1 MRKRKWLRWILTL
14 TIALFVVS
22 AGLSRALRTRPARR
36 YLTAHLE
43 ASFGRPVEVGRFDFS
58 LLDGA
63 RLEAHSVTVSEDSR
77 FGHEYFLRAETLTAG
92 LRWPALLSGRFEFGT
107 LSFSKPSLNLVRDAQ
122 GRWNI
127 ERWLPPVSPGTSV
140 PGSVG
145 LPAAPRGVSTA
156 RLYRIDV
163 DDGRINFKQGDDKSP
178 FALLDVSGRLE
189 QDSAGRWELDLE
201 ARPMRA
207 GVELQEIGMLRLRGN
222 IAGTSARLQ
231 PAELSLTW
239 RGVSLADALRLS
251 SQFDYGV
258 RGQLAVDLSA
268 RVAPPDPPSN
278 DAAGPRGAQWSISG
292 VARLTGIHGWKLP
305 AHATDPA
312 VNLSLEAAWRLGG
325 VRAEIGKLLVEMPS
339 SRMQGSGDLDWG
351 HGFHPQLHIESSSL
365 GLGDLLAWYRAF
377 RPGIAETLG
386 LEGTL
391 GVDATLS
398 GWPLQLEQGALAS
411 VGGKLT
417 ASSLPSPLHIGA
429 INASVSRGALDF
441 APTEISFP
449 AAASQGT
456 TGTISAVDAS
466 PNTFVMGGT
475 IFPDR
480 PGALRWPPNWS
491 FSIEGAT
498 SRIEDWLAL
507 SQALAQPLT
516 SGWTAAGGLATN
528 MRGVH
533 RAGSPAT
540 LWLGT
545 VDFRGLTATP
555 PFVNQPL
562 RFPRAHVELAPSQRT
577 ITLFA
582 AEAFGATWRGTVGRM
597 DAGGHWTFDLSADHL
612 DASELD
618 RWMGPRARPGLLARL
633 RGLGKPAADTPERDA
648 AIARMAARGR
658 LRVAEIVLAPLRL
671 ERFDGE
677 AVLAGRTITIRKAQ
691 ADFFG
696 GQVAGGFDAQLLADP
711 SYRFQGSFDRV
722 DLARLGH
729 AVPSLNNRISGTA
742 SATVTLAA
750 HGVGRENLVR
760 SMEGDGAI
768 YARNAELRGLD
779 LASLIPGGNP
789 DSPPG
794 RFVSAKGSFHIGS
807 GGIETSDFVLDNSQG
822 RFQAEGR
829 IDFSRTLNFR
839 IHPSMFH
846 ATTSPANASPPSFLL
861 SGTVEAPKLVLS
873 SPAPKAAAKSGF
885 RGR

>member
-1 MRKRKWLRWILTL
+1 MSKRKWLRWILTL
-14 TIALFVVS
+14 AIALFAAS
-22 AGLSRALRTRPARR
+22 AGLSRALRTSPARR

-43 ASFGRPVEVGRFDFS
+43 ASFGRPVDVGRFDFS

-107 LSFSKPSLNLVRDAQ
+107 LSLSRPSLNLVRDAQ

-127 ERWLPPVSPGTSV
+127 ERWLPSASPGMSP
-140 PGSVG
+140 PGFVG
-145 LPAAPRGVSTA
+145 PPAAPRGISTA

-163 DDGRINFKQGDDKSP
+163 DGGRINFKQGDDKSP

-201 ARPMRA
+201 ARPMRV
-207 GVELQEIGMLRLRGN
+207 GVELQEIGTLRLRGN

-231 PAELSLTW
+231 PADLRLTW
-239 RGVSLADALRLS
+239 RDVSLADALRLS

-258 RGQLAVDLSA
+258 RGELAVDLSA
-268 RVAPPDPPSN
+268 RVAPPNPASN
-278 DAAGPRGAQWSISG
+278 DAAGPSGAQWSISG

-305 AHATDPA
+305 GRATDPA
-312 VNLSLEAAWRLGG
+312 VNFSLEAAWRLGRG
-325 VRAEIGKLLVEMPS
+325 RAEIGKFLVEMPN
-339 SRMQGSGDLDWG
+339 SRLQGSGNLDWE

-377 RPGIAETLG
+377 RPGIAENLG

-398 GWPLQLEQGALAS
+398 GWPLQLEQGALAG
-411 VGGKLT
+411 VGGRLT
-417 ASSLPSPLHIGA
+417 AASLPPLHIGA
-429 INASVSRGALDF
+429 INASMSRDGLDF

-449 AAASQGT
+449 ATASKGT
-456 TGTISAVDAS
+456 SGTISAVETH
-466 PNTFVMGGT
+466 PNAFTLRGT
-475 IFPDR
+475 IFPDS

-491 FSIEGAT
+491 FSIEGET
-498 SRIEDWLAL
+498 SRIEDWIAL
-507 SQALAQPLT
+507 SQTLAQPHF
-516 SGWTAAGGLATN
+516 SGWTAAGGLAMN

-533 RAGSPAT
+533 RTGSPAT

-545 VDFRGLTATP
+545 VDFRGLAATP

-562 RFPRAHVELAPSQRT
+562 RFPRTHIEFSQSQRT

-582 AEAFGATWRGTVGRM
+582 AGAFGATWRGTVGRK
-597 DAGGHWTFDLSADHL
+597 DADGQWTFDLSADHL

-618 RWMGPRARPGLLARL
+618 RWLGPRARPGLLAWY
-633 RGLGKPAADTPERDA
+633 RGLGKPAADTSERDTV
-648 AIARMAARGR
+648 IARMAARGR

-677 AVLAGRTITIRKAQ
+677 AELVGRTITIRKAQ

-696 GQVAGGFDAQLLADP
+696 GKMAGGFDAQLLADP

-729 AVPSLNNRISGTA
+729 AVPSLSNRISGTA
-742 SATVTLAA
+742 SATVTFAA

-760 SMEGDGAI
+760 SMEGDGTMN
-768 YARNAELRGLD
+768 ARNAELRGLD
-779 LASLIPGGNP
+779 LASLVPGGNR

-794 RFVSAKGSFHIGS
+794 RFASAKGSFHIGS
-807 GGIETSDFVLDNSQG
+807 GGIETADFVLDNSQG
-822 RFQAEGR
+822 RFQAEGH

-839 IHPSMFH
+839 IHPSVFH
-846 ATTSPANASPPSFLL
+846 ATTSPANASPLSFLL

-873 SPAPKAAAKSGF
+873 SPAPKAAAKSGL
-885 RGR
+885 RAR